1 MNRLIIVLFLL
12 SINLNA
18 QDLESFFTQ
27 TNDFLFKNVKD
38 GKVDY
43 YNIKNDLK
51 ALDIIIGMSNDLVLE
66 DVNDNEYKAF
76 WINIYNLCVIKGI
89 TNNLKINSPLDV
101 NGFFDTITYQ
111 VGGKKITLNDIE
123 NKLLRDKYNDPRFH
137 FVLVCGAIGC
147 PELIDTAYMPNTIDQ
162 QLEAQTVKAINNS
175 DFIKINRKKKKVE
188 VSEIFKWYKEDFV
201 INGTEIDFINLYLKE
216 PISSKFKLSYYSY
229 NWKLNIKKD

>member
-1 MNRLIIVLFLL
+1 MNRLIVVLFLL

-27 TNDFLFKNVKD
+27 TNDFLSKNVKD

-43 YNIKNDLK
+43 HSIKKDIKTLDK
-51 ALDIIIGMSNDLVLE
+51 IIALSNDLVLE
-66 DVNDNEYKAF
+66 NINDNQYKAF

-111 VGGKKITLNDIE
+111 VGRKKIALNDIE

-147 PELIDTAYMPNTIDQ
+147 PVLLNEAYMPNTIDQ
-162 QLEAQTVKAINNS
+162 QLEAQTTKAVNNS
-175 DFIKINRKKKKVE
+175 EFIKINRKKKRIE
-188 VSEIFKWYKEDFV
+188 VSEIFKWYKKDFV
-201 INGTEIDFINLYLKE
+201 MNGTEIDFINKYLKE
-216 PISSKFKLSYYSY
+216 PVSSKFKLSYYSY